1 MENVVLG
8 IDNWSEKSMQYDSHN
23 KFATTT
29 VILHWLVGLTIIG
42 LLATGI
48 YMTENNVYEL
58 FSWHKA
64 FGFLVLIVA
73 IARVIWRMKNGW
85 PSPASNYKPIE
96 HKLASIV
103 HWVLIIATL
112 LMPISGLM
120 TSVLGGHGLSVFGLE
135 VFAQN
140 FSVDD
145 PEKTLPINYELSKLG
160 GTIHFYLGYTV
171 IVALLLHIAGAL
183 KHHIIDKDGTLKR
196 MLGKTINA

>member
-8 IDNWSEKSMQYDSHN
+8 VHNWSEESMQYDSHN

-29 VILHWLVGLTIIG
+29 VILHWLVGITIIG

-85 PSPASNYKPIE
+85 PIVCPRGFKIRNLVLDVTRERFVLSPIKRWKQEA
-96 HKLASIV
+96 
-103 HWVLIIATL
+103 
-112 LMPISGLM
+112 
-120 TSVLGGHGLSVFGLE
+120 GLE
-135 VFAQN
+135 TFA
-140 FSVDD
+140 SGCS
-145 PEKTLPINYELSKLG
+145 LSSSDR
-160 GTIHFYLGYTV
+160 FV
-171 IVALLLHIAGAL
+171 R
-183 KHHIIDKDGTLKR
+183 DKQ
-196 MLGKTINA
+196 